1 MPEEWKIM
9 LQNSTITLSERL
21 QNPQAVLDALDF
33 YHHQQNKA
41 LSNKYMYSSEKSIQ
55 SISATVTPPR
65 NTFIDK
71 SIKTQSFINVN
82 PLSLAL
88 SIYNYLLKL
97 LSRQLIILKNY
108 IVVDQIKKQSNNK
121 INNSV
126 FQKI

>member
-1 MPEEWKIM
+1 
-9 LQNSTITLSERL
+9 
-21 QNPQAVLDALDF
+21 
-33 YHHQQNKA
+33 
-41 LSNKYMYSSEKSIQ
+41 MYSSEKSIQ

-82 PLSLAL
+82 PLSIAL